1 MAAKEVP
8 SELIRAKDIS
18 AFDRW
23 ALPSLEAAP
32 GEPAYLPETPIASAE
47 TSPAVALAQSEEV
60 ELESVKPLTLDEL
73 EAIRQDAYN
82 EGFAVGEKDGFHA
95 GQLKAKHEADV
106 ILQAKLSRLE
116 QLMGQLLAPI
126 AEQDRQIEQALVQ
139 LVSQISRQV
148 IRRELLCDSSQLTQV
163 LRGALKLL
171 PMGAGNVR
179 IHINAQDFELV
190 KALRERHEENWR
202 ILEDEQ
208 LQAGGCRVETEHSQI
223 DASIETR
230 LEQAFEQLFE
240 RQREQASNPPAAD
253 LLLDLS
259 DSLVQS
265 TPQSNDEHADAP

>member
-1 MAAKEVP
+1 MTAKDVP
-8 SELIRAKDIS
+8 SELIRAKDVR

-23 ALPSLEAAP
+23 ALPSFEAAATD
-32 GEPAYLPETPIASAE
+32 PAYLPETPAASAA
-47 TSPAVALAQSEEV
+47 SPELMAAQSEEV
-60 ELESVKPLTLDEL
+60 EIESVKPLTLDEL

-95 GQLKAKHEADV
+95 GQIKAKHEAELA
-106 ILQAKLSRLE
+106 LQAKLLRLE

-126 AEQDRQIEQALVQ
+126 AEQDQQIEQALVQ
-139 LVSQISRQV
+139 LVSHISQQV

-163 LRGALKLL
+163 LREALKLL

-208 LQAGGCRVETEHSQI
+208 LQPGGCRIETEHSQI

-230 LEQAFEQLFE
+230 LEQAIKQLFE
-240 RQREQASNPPAAD
+240 QQREQATNPPAAD
-253 LLLDLS
+253 LQLDLS
-259 DSLVQS
+259 D
-265 TPQSNDEHADAP
+265 DAPLSDEPVDAP